1 MKRNPTRTQRQNF
14 FSYGLNRLTPQNQTR
29 LEDYITQLAK
39 DNEAAPTPQNPTGKN
54 PKKTVKVKQKKAK
67 NN

>member
-29 LEDYITQLAK
+29 LEDYIAQLAK
-39 DNEAAPTPQNPTGKN
+39 DNETAPMPQNPTGKN
-54 PKKTVKVKQKKAK
+54 PKKTVKQKKGK
-67 NN
+67 TN